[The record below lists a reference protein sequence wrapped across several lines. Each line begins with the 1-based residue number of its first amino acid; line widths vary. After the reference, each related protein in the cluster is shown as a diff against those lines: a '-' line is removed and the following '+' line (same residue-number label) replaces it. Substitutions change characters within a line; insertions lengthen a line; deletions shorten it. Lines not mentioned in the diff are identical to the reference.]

1 MNIAVLGTAM
11 VGRAIAGRLD
21 ELGHDVT
28 IGTRDPAATSAR
40 TDTDQMGNPPFST
53 WAAEHAGVALATFAS
68 AAAGADLIVN
78 ATAGSASLEVLNLVG
93 SENLAGKVLIDVA
106 NPLDHSRG
114 MPPSLDPVNTD
125 SLAEQIQ
132 RAFPQAKVVKA
143 LNTMNAHIM
152 VNPSRVAGEHNV
164 FVAGDDQDAKGV
176 VKALLGEFGWP
187 GASIIDLGD
196 IATARGPE
204 MLLPMWIRLWG
215 ALGHAEFNFHIQGA
229 RTA

>member
-11 VGRAIAGRLD
+11 VGRAIAGRLA

-53 WAAEHAGVALATFAS
+53 WAAEHPGVALATFAS
-68 AAAGADLIVN
+68 TAAGADLVVN
-78 ATAGSASLEVLNLVG
+78 ATTGSASLEVLNLVG
-93 SENLAGKVLIDVA
+93 SETLAGKVLIDVA

-132 RAFPQAKVVKA
+132 RAFPQTKVVKA

-152 VNPSRVAGEHNV
+152 VNPARVAGEHSV
-164 FVAGDDQDAKGV
+164 FVAGDDEDAKGV

-187 GASIIDLGD
+187 AESIIDLGD
-196 IATARGPE
+196 ITTARGPE